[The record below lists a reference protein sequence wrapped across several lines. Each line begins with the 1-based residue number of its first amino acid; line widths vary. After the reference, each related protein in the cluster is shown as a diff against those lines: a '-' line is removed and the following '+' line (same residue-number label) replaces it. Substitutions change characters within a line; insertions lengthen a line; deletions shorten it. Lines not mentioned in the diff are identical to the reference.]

1 MLFLSWHMRRKT
13 RKHRFTYSNTFDNET
28 HVRTIKQLLMHMQRQ
43 KKNHFLSPSGHDAY
57 KKKTHQLEC
66 IAKPNPQF
74 LVPRHTYKKQNNY

>member
-1 MLFLSWHMRRKT
+1 
-13 RKHRFTYSNTFDNET
+13 
-28 HVRTIKQLLMHMQRQ
+28 MHMQRQ